1 MITQGREGQRAFD
14 HGSGHEYIYDK
25 LTITK
30 AIVEECQV
38 GKQVFC
44 DHPMTILH
52 KMYVDIHALHVHYDT
67 MDAIHSD
74 VIFGKV
80 DDGLPNVEKK

>member
-1 MITQGREGQRAFD
+1 MEVAMST
-14 HGSGHEYIYDK
+14 SMTSY

-30 AIVEECQV
+30 AIIEECQV

-52 KMYVDIHALHVHYDT
+52 KMYVDIHAFCVNYDN

-74 VIFGKV
+74 VIFEKI
-80 DDGLPNVEKK
+80 DDNLPNVEKK